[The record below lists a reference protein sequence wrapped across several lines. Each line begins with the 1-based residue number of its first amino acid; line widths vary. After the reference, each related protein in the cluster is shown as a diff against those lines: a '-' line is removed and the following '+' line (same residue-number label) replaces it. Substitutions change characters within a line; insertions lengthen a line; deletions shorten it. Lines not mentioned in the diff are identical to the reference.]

1 MYISN
6 PFGLTSIFISSI
18 LTHRNLNDSH
28 NLLNCEIL
36 QELLLQLQWDASRNL
51 VVIWEWSLTFSSS
64 SSMSFWHIKQLLLD
78 WNCCCSSSVMIKF
91 SLKRFFNTFLQHSY
105 PLRIV
110 LINLKVTFSP
120 SETTI
125 GLVNLSL
132 TQASL

>member
-18 LTHRNLNDSH
+18 LTHRKLNDSH

-91 SLKRFFNTFLQHSY
+91 LLKRFFNTFLQHSY

-132 TQASL
+132 TQQSL